1 MQRGAMEDLKEA
13 LKILWNGARKDPING
28 FAMPLIGAGLLFWVW
43 YEGWLTWDQIKY
55 IICHGDL
62 C

>member
-1 MQRGAMEDLKEA
+1 MWDPKDVKEA
-13 LKILWNGARKDPING
+13 LKILWDGARKDPING
-28 FAMPLIGAGLLFWVW
+28 AVMPLIGIGILFWVW

>member
-1 MQRGAMEDLKEA
+1 MHRTMKDLKAA
-13 LKILWNGARKDPING
+13 LKILWDGARKDPING
-28 FAMPLIGAGLLFWVW
+28 AIMPLIGIGILFWIW

>member
-1 MQRGAMEDLKEA
+1 MEDLKEA

>member
-1 MQRGAMEDLKEA
+1 MQRGAMEDLKGA
-13 LKILWNGARKDPING
+13 LKILWDGARKDPLNG
-28 FAMPLIGAGLLFWVW
+28 AVFPLIGIGILFWVW